1 MDYYSNGILI
11 GNSYPS
17 VPIND
22 NQNHT
27 ITIVALPKISNRFSN
42 QIKLY
47 VDDKLVKKSIF
58 VKKYP
63 SGNIFIGGLNRFPF
77 EGKYSNG
84 DGFYGCINSINVT
97 AVSLL

>member
-1 MDYYSNGILI
+1 MDYYSNGKLI
-11 GNSYPS
+11 GNSYSS

-27 ITIVALPKISNRFSN
+27 ITIVALPKISNRFKN

-58 VKKYP
+58 VKNYP
-63 SGNIFIGGLNRFPF
+63 SGNIFIGGLNRFPY

-84 DGFYGCINSINVT
+84 NGFYGCINSINVT
-97 AVSLL
+97 TVS